1 MRKTEIEI
9 WFNRQLIERE
19 PLRISRL
26 KKENREEKRLKI
38 FRNITNNQKLIN
50 SLKKS

>member
-9 WFNRQLIERE
+9 WSNRQLTERE
-19 PLRISRL
+19 PLRILRL

-38 FRNITNNQKLIN
+38 SKNIISNQKLIN
-50 SLKKS
+50 SPKKS

>member
-9 WFNRQLIERE
+9 WSNRQLIERE
-19 PLRISRL
+19 LLRILRL

-38 FRNITNNQKLIN
+38 SRNIISNQKLIN
-50 SLKKS
+50 SLKRS